1 MVQIVHIPWHL
12 QIDIAHSV
20 VIINQHIQ
28 IYQLIRVKV
37 FNVILLDSEICNRFF
52 FCLLLNII
60 KTKVLLP
67 QA

>member
-12 QIDIAHSV
+12 QIEIAHSV

-37 FNVILLDSEICNRFF
+37 FYVILLDSEICNSFF
-52 FCLLLNII
+52 LLITEYYQN
-60 KTKVLLP
+60 
-67 QA
+67 